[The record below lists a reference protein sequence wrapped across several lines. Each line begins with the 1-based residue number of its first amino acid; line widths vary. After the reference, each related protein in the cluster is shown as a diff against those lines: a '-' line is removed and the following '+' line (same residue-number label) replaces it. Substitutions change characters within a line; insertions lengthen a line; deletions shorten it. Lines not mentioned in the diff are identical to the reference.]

1 MVELVFA
8 DGGLSAP
15 CSFSSI
21 RPATTKSRSIYFE
34 DKARGLEVVS
44 VLSQQ
49 ASPDHQA
56 GLARPSLRN
65 A

>member
-1 MVELVFA
+1 MVELMFS

-21 RPATTKSRSIYFE
+21 RPSTTKSRSIYYE

-44 VLSQQ
+44 ISDQPWPVLTIQT
-49 ASPDHQA
+49 
-56 GLARPSLRN
+56 GLHDA
-65 A
+65 